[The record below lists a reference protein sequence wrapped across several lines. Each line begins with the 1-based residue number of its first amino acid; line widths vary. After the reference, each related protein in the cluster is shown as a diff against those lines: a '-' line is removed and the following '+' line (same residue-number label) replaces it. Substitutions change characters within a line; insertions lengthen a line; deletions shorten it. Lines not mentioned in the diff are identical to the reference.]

1 MIKIITILNKVNINN
16 MQCEP
21 GTWEPSLSFDL
32 RQVLYSPYP
41 SLGPESDFPF
51 PKYWGK
57 YL

>member
-1 MIKIITILNKVNINN
+1 MITILNKVRIKN

-41 SLGPESDFPF
+41 CLGPESDFPF